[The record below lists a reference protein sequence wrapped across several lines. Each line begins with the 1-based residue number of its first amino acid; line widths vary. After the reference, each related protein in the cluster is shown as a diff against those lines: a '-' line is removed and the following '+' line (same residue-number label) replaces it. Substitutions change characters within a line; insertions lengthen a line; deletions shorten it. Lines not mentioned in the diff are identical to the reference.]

1 WNKATFHQTIRN
13 PGATHLVFFAKFAPR
28 PRSDEN
34 DRTVVCR
41 QIVNR
46 REVITKAGNVSRIAM
61 PDFMHQASAR
71 GREQD
76 ERPRNVRTRCKLCRT
91 VRDVETGRH
100 VTADFAG
107 AEGVG

>member
-1 WNKATFHQTIRN
+1 MVKNESQVSKLSAPAQVVYASAREKCVRRHTLPAYDELPCGCVLWNKATFHQTIRN

-46 REVITKAGNVSRIAM
+46 REVITKAGNVSRIGM
-61 PDFMHQASAR
+61 PDFMHQA
-71 GREQD
+71 
-76 ERPRNVRTRCKLCRT
+76 
-91 VRDVETGRH
+91 
-100 VTADFAG
+100 
-107 AEGVG
+107 